1 VMAQVEPDNER
12 SRHVLEKL
20 GMTQRGVRLT
30 YGRPH
35 LLYAVERPAY
45 VRGGAAGD
53 APADSPAT
61 APDAS

>member
-1 VMAQVEPDNER
+1 MPRVMAQVEPENER

-35 LLYAVERPAY
+35 LVYGVDRE
-45 VRGGAAGD
+45 
-53 APADSPAT
+53 
-61 APDAS
+61 ASASG